1 MIEQLRSV
9 VAELNMEKV
18 NTLREMRTL
27 FEKYLKLE
35 GEKQTQVSLTKEAQ
49 SQSEKLQTQNETYK
63 KIIAKLERQMKAQTP
78 LAPSAH
84 RNGGNRSAFLSSS
97 GFNLEQTSPG
107 GGLGGSQLLGT
118 HKREL
123 TEETLISTENIEK
136 IRLRYGLS
144 NSGLTS
150 GVPKPNS

>member
-49 SQSEKLQTQNETYK
+49 SQSEKLQSQNETYK
-63 KIIAKLERQMKAQTP
+63 KIIAKLERQIKAQTA
-78 LAPSAH
+78 LQPSTS
-84 RNGGNRSAFLSSS
+84 RSGVNRSAFLSSS
-97 GFNLEQTSPG
+97 GFQSEQSSSG
-107 GGLGGSQLLGT
+107 GVFGSSTLLAS

-136 IRLRYGLS
+136 IRQRYGLS
-144 NSGLTS
+144 NSGTTAPLS
-150 GVPKPNS
+150 KPNT